1 MQKNDKKP
9 LTKEKNG
16 ITIGTTFQKSKD
28 VEEKSSWQN
37 TFQRVSDWWEGNRN
51 MLMKMVLE
59 SYGRASGVRS

>member
-1 MQKNDKKP
+1 M
-9 LTKEKNG
+9 TKEKNG

-37 TFQRVSDWWEGNRN
+37 TFQRVSDWWEGNRD

-59 SYGRASGVRS
+59 SYG